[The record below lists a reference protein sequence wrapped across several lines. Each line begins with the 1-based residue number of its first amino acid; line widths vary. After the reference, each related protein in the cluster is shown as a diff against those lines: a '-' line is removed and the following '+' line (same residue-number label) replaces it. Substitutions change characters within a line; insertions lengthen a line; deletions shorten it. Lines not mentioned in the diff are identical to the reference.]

1 METVISA
8 DGTRIAF
15 WREGSGPP
23 LLLVHGGLCD
33 HFAWFFVVPLLARK
47 FTVYTFDR
55 RGRGASGDTAPYAA
69 AREREDIAALLR
81 RIGEPAHLLGH
92 SAGGILALEAAESQR
107 DLRSLILYEPGFVI
121 DGAREFPGPEI
132 LAEMQSLLNA
142 GDRDRA
148 LRIAMKEAVGASD
161 AEIAVLAAGPGW
173 ARLLAVASAI
183 PNDWNLWQERFA
195 PEKAADMRTR
205 TLMLMGSESPS
216 WLRKGTEAIRAALP
230 NAQLVVLPGE
240 GHSAMISAPPLFA
253 QALIEFADQSGGGAH
268 RC

>member
-1 METVISA
+1 METVTSA

-33 HFAWFFVVPLLARK
+33 HFAWYFVVPILAQK

-55 RGRGASGDTAPYAA
+55 RGRGGSGDTPPYRA

-81 RIGEPAHLLGH
+81 TIGEPAHLLGH
-92 SAGGILALEAAESQR
+92 SAGGILALQAAESQR

-121 DGAREFPGPEI
+121 DGARELPSAEI
-132 LAEMQSLLNA
+132 LAEMQSLLSA
-142 GDRDRA
+142 GDRDAA

-161 AEIAVLAAGPGW
+161 AEVEALATGPGW
-173 ARLLAVASAI
+173 TRLLAVASAI
-183 PNDWNLWQERFA
+183 PNDWMLWQESFA

-205 TLMLMGSESPS
+205 TLMLMGSESPG
-216 WLRKGTEAIRAALP
+216 WLRKGTEAICAALP

-240 GHSAMISAPPLFA
+240 GHSAMISAPRAFA
-253 QALIEFADQSGGGAH
+253 EAVIEFAEQSGDEVF
-268 RC
+268 R